1 MNATAMVELSDGSVA
16 IVDSEDL
23 ALVSGFDWSLPSS
36 TSSRYP
42 VGYQGRTGGP
52 SAAVYLHRLI
62 AHAGP
67 EDIVYHRN
75 HDTLDNRREN
85 LVVMARMIAPGYLPL
100 DSTDSLMAD

>member
-1 MNATAMVELSDGSVA
+1 MNATVMLELSDGSVA

-23 ALVSGFDWSLPSS
+23 ALVAGFDWSLPSS
-36 TSSRYP
+36 TSTRYP
-42 VGYQGRTGGP
+42 VGYQCSRGEACST
-52 SAAVYLHRLI
+52 VYLHRLI

-85 LVVMARMIAPGYLPL
+85 LVVMSRMLAPAYLHL
-100 DSTDSLMAD
+100 EAAQSLMAD